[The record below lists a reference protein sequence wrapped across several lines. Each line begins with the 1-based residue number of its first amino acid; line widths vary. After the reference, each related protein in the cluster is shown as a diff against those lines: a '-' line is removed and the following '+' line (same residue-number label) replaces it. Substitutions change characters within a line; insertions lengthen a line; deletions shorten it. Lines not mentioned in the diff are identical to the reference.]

1 VNCTKT
7 AFSALTLFDGQQE
20 GHLACKETY
29 RAVGCY
35 SQYDRHLVG
44 KQDLNC
50 VEELL
55 CCRVKL
61 DQSAYENVRI
71 IINLKTKR
79 TQVISQRQTFGS
91 KQLRWDEMGCD

>member
-1 VNCTKT
+1 M
-7 AFSALTLFDGQQE
+7 FDEQQE
-20 GHLACKETY
+20 GHLACKERY
-29 RAVGCY
+29 RVVGCH
-35 SQYDRHLVG
+35 SRYDRYLVG

-55 CCRVKL
+55 CWRVKL

-79 TQVISQRQTFGS
+79 TQVISQHQTFDS
-91 KQLRWDEMGCD
+91 K